1 VLAADWTPPSPPPV
15 TPSLRIY
22 LADLR
27 SPISDHLA
35 YTILVSFPL
44 SPSRFN
50 NSQIHL
56 HIGMYIYN
64 THGIWHITYSRTP
77 TFGGFWLFAVL
88 LFSKDQRILYESRKR
103 VFFPAHNHT
112 HTRRPGSWCGLS
124 ICVSAPL
131 FVHSQIVLLLPWHAF
146 AVFFCFFPIRFCF
159 VNTHRHTHTPGR
171 RRTHGYT
178 YTSAAA
184 LHTHTHLGQRERSLS
199 RVELNASAFQVQ
211 VSYPYLWSCFAGISF
226 LTRAKSERKRESGKC
241 ICVSTRLR
249 GERVYPW
256 ILSGPSM
263 RLKIFRLRFSFN
275 AIGLKRNLDYWVC
288 KKQKI
293 NHVLH

>member
-1 VLAADWTPPSPPPV
+1 
-15 TPSLRIY
+15 
-22 LADLR
+22 
-27 SPISDHLA
+27 
-35 YTILVSFPL
+35 
-44 SPSRFN
+44 
-50 NSQIHL
+50 
-56 HIGMYIYN
+56 MYIYN

-103 VFFPAHNHT
+103 VFSQPTITHT
-112 HTRRPGSWCGLS
+112 HTQPGFLVWVEYLCECATIRSFTN
-124 ICVSAPL
+124 CVVAAL
-131 FVHSQIVLLLPWHAF
+131 ACFCC
-146 AVFFCFFPIRFCF
+146 FFLFFPIRFCF

-184 LHTHTHLGQRERSLS
+184 SHTHTHLGQRERSLS
-199 RVELNASAFQVQ
+199 RVESNASAFQVQ

-226 LTRAKSERKRESGKC
+226 LARAKSERKRESGKC

-249 GERVYPW
+249 GERVYPG

-263 RLKIFRLRFSFN
+263 RLKIIRLRFSFN

-288 KKQKI
+288 
-293 NHVLH
+293 

>member
-1 VLAADWTPPSPPPV
+1 
-15 TPSLRIY
+15 
-22 LADLR
+22 
-27 SPISDHLA
+27 
-35 YTILVSFPL
+35 
-44 SPSRFN
+44 
-50 NSQIHL
+50 
-56 HIGMYIYN
+56 MYIYN

-77 TFGGFWLFAVL
+77 TFCGFWLFAVL

-103 VFFPAHNHT
+103 VFSLPTITHT
-112 HTRRPGSWCGLS
+112 HAGRVPGVGW
-124 ICVSAPL
+124 VSVWVRHYSFIHKL
-131 FVHSQIVLLLPWHAF
+131 CCCCLGMLLLY
-146 AVFFCFFPIRFCF
+146 FFCFFPIRFCF

-184 LHTHTHLGQRERSLS
+184 SHTHTHLGQRERSLS
-199 RVELNASAFQVQ
+199 RVESNASAFQVQ

-226 LTRAKSERKRESGKC
+226 LKRAKRERQRESGKC

-249 GERVYPW
+249 GERVYPG

-263 RLKIFRLRFSFN
+263 RLKIIRLRFSFN

-288 KKQKI
+288 
-293 NHVLH
+293 